1 MDALPDDLPPDAEA
15 LTGLTCP
22 DCSGNI
28 IVRSQHGHVYF
39 VCRVGH
45 FYSVPEFVVGTEDG
59 VERAMWTAV
68 FAYEQ
73 LADLLTGLA
82 RLGLA
87 QDFEDE
93 ARAARVGSALGH
105 ARRLREILDRDGPW
119 LPAVAEGDPGDHR

>member
-1 MDALPDDLPPDAEA
+1 MDALPDDLPQNTEA
-15 LTGLTCP
+15 FTGLTCP

-28 IVRSQHGHVYF
+28 IVCSRHGHAYF

-45 FYSVPEFVVGTEDG
+45 FYSISEFVVATEDV

-68 FAYEQ
+68 LAYEQ

-87 QDFEDE
+87 GAFEDE
-93 ARAARVGSALGH
+93 ARAARVGAALGH
-105 ARRLREILDRDGPW
+105 ARHLREILDRDGP
-119 LPAVAEGDPGDHR
+119 LHPVAAYSVDDQ